1 MQIVTDDRVAR
12 FVAQRC
18 GVIINPPYTLMG
30 IESQGQLIGGV
41 VFNHFTGADIH
52 MTAAGRG
59 WTKGFLADVGQY
71 LFGTLKCLRVTVITE
86 QPAVVRLSER
96 LGGQVEGLLRNHFG
110 PDRNAFVVGILKQDW
125 KY

>member
-59 WTKGFLADVGQY
+59 WTKGFLADVGSY
-71 LFGTLKCLRVTVITE
+71 LFDQLRVRRVTVITE
-86 QPAVVRLSER
+86 QPKVVRLTER
-96 LGGQVEGLLRNHFG
+96 LGGKVEGLMREHFG
-110 PDRNAFVVGILKQDW
+110 PGRDAFVMGILKNDW
-125 KY
+125 TY